1 MRFARITMAVAALA
15 LAACSDDNGTGPDGN
30 GDGYNVTITGAVQ
43 ATAKGQAWFGA
54 DEDFEGNEVFMLLL
68 GSETSTHTIMLG
80 REGTTR
86 PAVGTYAVTDGEL
99 EDGSFSGLYIQSI
112 GDDEGM
118 MYFTQSGTIQVT
130 ESTSSRLKGTIQL
143 QAVSLFGDPEDPS
156 ERVTITG
163 SFDARKAAGS
173 MVMSVMTR

>member
-1 MRFARITMAVAALA
+1 MKFARITMAVAALA
-15 LAACSDDNGTGPDGN
+15 LAACGDDNGTGPGEN
-30 GDGYNVTITGAVQ
+30 SDGYNITITGAVQ

-54 DEDFEGNEVFMLLL
+54 DEDFEGNEAFVIML
-68 GSETSTHTIMLG
+68 GSETSTHTILLG

-86 PAVGTYAVTDGEL
+86 PAVGTYTITDGEL
-99 EDGSFSGLYIQSI
+99 EDGSFSGLYIQSV
-112 GDDEGM
+112 GEEGM

-173 MVMSVMTR
+173 MVMSMMAR